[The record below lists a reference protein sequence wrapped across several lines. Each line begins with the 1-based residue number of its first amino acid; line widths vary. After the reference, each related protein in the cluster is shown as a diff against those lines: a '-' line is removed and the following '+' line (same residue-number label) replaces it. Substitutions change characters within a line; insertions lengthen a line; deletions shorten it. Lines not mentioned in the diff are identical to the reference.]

1 MLYWGQNGVV
11 IMTKQQWKNI
21 KSWIKFFLAIC
32 CVVFFLVF
40 YVFNLWSPIK
50 KPVTVIVKPGVSVT
64 RLTNYLIKNRVIKS
78 GDLFMFSV
86 RAKGGKIM
94 AGEYDIPRGAGV
106 WVVADMITAGKVA
119 TTTITIPEGYTIKQ
133 IKNLLMASTTL
144 SGDTECDNDSPVCNL
159 QDGDIF
165 PDTYRVARG
174 MSRLAV
180 LDLARKKMLE
190 IKQKFD
196 SGKYPAPL
204 KNWNDVLVLASIV
217 QKETPIK
224 REMPIV
230 AGVYLNRLN
239 IRMRLQADPTVVY
252 ALTEGLGDMRGEPL
266 LSGHLKIE
274 NPYNTYRNYGL
285 PPAPIC
291 NVGRDAIRAV
301 LNPMKTKYLFFVA
314 DGRGGHKFSV
324 DFEEHKKH
332 RIDWREIKKELNR

>member
-1 MLYWGQNGVV
+1 MLYWDQNSVV

-40 YVFNLWSPIK
+40 FVFNLWSPIK

-64 RLTNYLIKNRVIKS
+64 RLTNYLVKNRVIKS

-94 AGEYDIPRGAGV
+94 AGEDDIPRGAGV
-106 WVVADMITAGKVA
+106 WVVADMITTGKVA

-190 IKQKFD
+190 VKQKFD
-196 SGKYPAPL
+196 SGKYPKPL
-204 KNWNDVLVLASIV
+204 NDWNDV
-217 QKETPIK
+217 
-224 REMPIV
+224 
-230 AGVYLNRLN
+230 NN
-239 IRMRLQADPTVVY
+239 
-252 ALTEGLGDMRGEPL
+252 
-266 LSGHLKIE
+266 
-274 NPYNTYRNYGL
+274 N
-285 PPAPIC
+285 
-291 NVGRDAIRAV
+291 
-301 LNPMKTKYLFFVA
+301 
-314 DGRGGHKFSV
+314 
-324 DFEEHKKH
+324 
-332 RIDWREIKKELNR
+332 